1 MTITKDAELQ
11 ALSAIVGAPVVA
23 AERAGWGFEN
33 RTDIVSLADGRR
45 QVIQRLTRRAQ
56 APRSLRLAQ
65 ILPDRL
71 AQIGIRLPR
80 QLAADAT
87 ADPPYAVREY
97 LRGTTAAAFMGE
109 VAGAVEV
116 ASAMGTLLPQLQSA
130 SVVGLRLPGS
140 WADASRLERQARR
153 QLSRCREMLDEATF
167 RELAATIDEV
177 RERFA
182 GRQAYFA
189 HGDFCPVNALVES
202 TDDPRPT
209 TEYEN
214 REPKTEN
221 HPEGTRPRTGTPIPQ
236 LRTDHTTRIA
246 QHTPLRVVGL
256 LDVDYARVADPLY
269 DAAWWGWVVRYHHP
283 ERWIVAWPV
292 LLRAAGITVDQDTL
306 ARVRVLQRL
315 RCLEAVDDAKRAGA
329 DAAVM
334 WARRL
339 IETLGWAYG
348 L

>member
-1 MTITKDAELQ
+1 MTTTNDSELQ
-11 ALSAIVGAPVVA
+11 TLSALVGAPVVA

-65 ILPDRL
+65 ILPDQL
-71 AQIGIRLPR
+71 AQVGIRLPR
-80 QLAADAT
+80 QLAADAA

-97 LRGTTAAAFMGE
+97 LSGTTAAAFMGE

-116 ASAMGTLLPQLQSA
+116 ASAMGKLLPQLQSA
-130 SVVGLRLPGS
+130 STVELRLPSG

-153 QLSRCREMLDEATF
+153 QLSRCREMFDQATF
-167 RELAATIDEV
+167 QELAATIDEV

-182 GRQAYFA
+182 GRQACFA
-189 HGDFCPVNALVES
+189 HGDFCPVNALVETIDHRPPT
-202 TDDPRPT
+202 TDHRPT
-209 TEYEN
+209 AEYEN
-214 REPKTEN
+214 REPKTKN
-221 HPEGTRPRTGTPIPQ
+221 HPESIRPRTGTPIQHPPSPH
-236 LRTDHTTRIA
+236 L

-269 DAAWWGWVVRYHHP
+269 DPAWWGWVVRYHHP

-292 LLRAAGITVDQDTL
+292 LLRAAGITVDRDTL
-306 ARVRVLQRL
+306 ARVRV
-315 RCLEAVDDAKRAGA
+315 CSGC
-329 DAAVM
+329 AA
-334 WARRL
+334 WRRSTTPSEPAL
-339 IETLGWAYG
+339 TRQ
-348 L
+348 